1 LSPSNVC
8 SWLVVAGLTV
18 GCATTRTRGRPRIE
32 PLDRATI
39 ARCQFALSGVE
50 IGVGAVEKLAGR
62 YLLYMTSDAEPTDQT
77 AGHLDLRVG
86 GAGSDPDAPSLIG
99 ASDIDPA
106 EVGAVVPGALAS
118 TDESAPGVGAYVFVP
133 DPDRPSE
140 AMAVLRLGAESN
152 RRDRQRFDG
161 AHTTLLITTIA
172 EDRFG
177 GTWSSARGAEETS
190 GGFCA
195 VRS

>member
-1 LSPSNVC
+1 MLI
-8 SWLVVAGLTV
+8 GLCV
-18 GCATTRTRGRPRIE
+18 GCATARSNSHPRID
-32 PLDRATI
+32 PLDRVTI
-39 ARCQFALSGVE
+39 ARCQFADAGVE
-50 IGVGAVEKLAGR
+50 IGSETVEGLAGR
-62 YLLYMTSDAEPTDQT
+62 YHLYMTSDAEPTDQT
-77 AGHLDLRVG
+77 AGVLDLRVR
-86 GAGSDPDAPSLIG
+86 AGSSSPDAPSLIG
-99 ASDIDPA
+99 ASDIDPD
-106 EVGAVVPGALAS
+106 EVGAIVAGTLTS

-140 AMAVLRLGAESN
+140 VMAVLRMGAESN

-161 AHTTLLITTIA
+161 AHTTLRIITIT

-177 GTWSSARGAEETS
+177 GTWSSAYGAGETS